1 MISEEGSDKVTAGS
15 KSSINTTSLADWRPS
30 SCLTRAMAAG
40 PAGSHST
47 DVDLEFLDVSLTCPG
62 SVRMA
67 QEAAPHPHPTSLRG
81 GAGASSFLE
90 NHGLAESARV
100 WQGPP
105 PAACGSGNFYFPG
118 NLGVSAKSLQMS
130 LPPAPFLPLS
140 PLFALLSHSLPAS
153 SLLISLNRAPSRPV
167 PSTGSAKLETQLM
180 TPCSPHLA
188 LPTGEYTC

>member
-15 KSSINTTSLADWRPS
+15 KSSVNTTSLADWPS
-30 SCLTRAMAAG
+30 LLLFDPGDGCRAGRLRFHRRGLGVSGRLLDLSRVCSGGGTPPTGEGQVLHPFWRTMA
-40 PAGSHST
+40 S
-47 DVDLEFLDVSLTCPG
+47 
-62 SVRMA
+62 
-67 QEAAPHPHPTSLRG
+67 
-81 GAGASSFLE
+81 
-90 NHGLAESARV
+90 AESARV